1 MIRKGI
7 LYPDMFSQILNPETF
22 IFMIPITA
30 IVLGHFRKMA
40 MIKQKRTSEIQKQL
54 DFKFHQMNQEIN
66 QLRER
71 INFIVLSVDDIS
83 TIQKN
88 SPVLNKETGNH

>member
-7 LYPDMFSQILNPETF
+7 LHADMFSQILNPETF
-22 IFMIPITA
+22 IFMIPITV

-54 DFKFHQMNQEIN
+54 DFKFHQMNQEIKE
-66 QLRER
+66 LRER
-71 INFIVLSVDDIS
+71 INLMILSVDDIS
-83 TIQKN
+83 AIQKKT
-88 SPVLNKETGNH
+88 LF

>member
-1 MIRKGI
+1 MVRKSI
-7 LYPDMFSQILNPETF
+7 LNTDMFSQILNPETF

-40 MIKQKRTSEIQKQL
+40 MIKQKRTLEIQKQV
-54 DFKFHQMNQEIN
+54 DFKFHQMNQEIKE
-66 QLRER
+66 LRER
-71 INFIVLSVDDIS
+71 INLMVLSVDDIS

-88 SPVLNKETGNH
+88 SPILNKETGNH